1 MAKPQ
6 PAVAKRA
13 RKRAALLNDELD
25 MAIED
30 QAARQCGPDR
40 RKRWTLLDMCALRP
54 ANDRQRAARD
64 AWASGQSLTLT
75 GHAGTGKT
83 FLSSYFACQSV
94 FDKEAEQDH
103 IVIVRSAVQGREIGF
118 TPGTV
123 DEKLAEYE
131 QPYQEAMATIFGR
144 EATYSDMKEAKKVV
158 FKSTSFLRGVTWNN
172 AIIMVDEAQN
182 MTFHEINSVM
192 TRVGKN
198 SRIIVSGD
206 TRQCDLSIRSKEASG
221 LQDFI
226 NIMQR
231 IGGMTCVDFQKED
244 IVRSKFVKD
253 WITASEEYFNEKKR
267 A

>member
-1 MAKPQ
+1 MSKPA
-6 PAVAKRA
+6 AVTKRA
-13 RKRAALLNDELD
+13 RKRAHAREGELE
-25 MAIED
+25 AVVED
-30 QAARQCGPDR
+30 QAARQSGPDK
-40 RKRWTLLDMCALRP
+40 RKRWTPLDMCSLRP

-64 AWASGQSLTLT
+64 AWADQQALTMI
-75 GHAGTGKT
+75 GYAGTGKT
-83 FLSSYFACQSV
+83 FLGAYFACQAI
-94 FDKEAEQDH
+94 FDKETEQDH

-123 DEKLAEYE
+123 DEKLQEYE
-131 QPYQEAMATIFGR
+131 QPYQEAMAAIFGR
-144 EATYSDMKEAKKVV
+144 EATYSDMKEAKKIA

-172 AIIMVDEAQN
+172 AVILVDEAQN

-206 TRQCDLSIRSKEASG
+206 TRQCDLSIRSKESSG
-221 LQDFI
+221 LQDFF

-231 IGGMTCVDFQKED
+231 VGGMTCVEFQKED

-253 WITASEEYFNEKKR
+253 WITASEEYFLEKKR